1 MWGSSSSSL
10 YFDPVDHLSLFLQGC
25 GDHLAKW
32 EQIVTSGW
40 PAVMPSRLPE
50 WPSILG
56 ALTLSSTMKGRWS
69 GPQKPDPSYY
79 NLHAFFSSYAS
90 LSAFYGERGSAPI
103 DGSDNIPEAFPPHQ
117 CHASGV
123 IAALVAHVNVP
134 TIDDLEF
141 VGMVEGGIYLFFN
154 ALCSDLGSPT
164 SGESKHPATGIM
176 KVVRP
181 SRP

>member
-1 MWGSSSSSL
+1 M
-10 YFDPVDHLSLFLQGC
+10 
-25 GDHLAKW
+25 
-32 EQIVTSGW
+32 
-40 PAVMPSRLPE
+40 
-50 WPSILG
+50 
-56 ALTLSSTMKGRWS
+56 SSTMKGRWS

-141 VGMVEGGIYLFFN
+141 VGMVEGGIDLFFN

-164 SGESKHPATGIM
+164 SGESKHPATGII